1 MRFIK
6 SISLMILVIF
16 SITNINY
23 ANAAEIITDD
33 EQYNNLT
40 ELLDNYQEENPTGDL
55 AVEKEINVSDIS
67 IVPEYEP
74 SDNEISTFSFSIINS
89 NGRNTI
95 TTRDY
100 ARQQLGDG
108 TRLQAAYDTVLS
120 YLEDVH
126 NDNVDFDSYYD
137 GIKQDADRRNVEV
150 YLLKSLNMT
159 SFGIDRTELKKVVD
173 SVKYDH
179 PEFFWLSSSFF
190 YCGYLDSFTQQGL
203 VWIPVVPKNYCTR
216 KMRSDMREKID
227 EAMDEYRGLISDDM
241 SDYEKE
247 KIIHDK
253 IINDT
258 VYDPNLNRANE
269 SINDHNIAGVFIDHV
284 AVCEGYARA
293 MQILLNEACIDNIY
307 VVGRSHNEGHA
318 WNQVKIGDSYY
329 NLDSTWDDTGDNKY
343 RYFNVPD
350 SLFDD
355 HTAFTTSSSQYLYNI
370 KSCNS
375 NSAYNYLSS
384 DDVDYF
390 FNIDSTD
397 VGELTNDNMKLF
409 LNAKLKDALNNN
421 KFDIIFMCQDEPMC
435 QSLYSYYKNN
445 TNTSSNPQRTI
456 FDSELSQKIVDLS
469 GHFPNVS
476 SYGKMLRFKFTPKSD
491 YETKI
496 QSITIPDEINLDS
509 KDSYFINQLIA
520 PINANNKNLTWRS
533 SNEGVVR
540 IYNGILSPIASGDSL
555 ITCTS
560 TDGSSI
566 TSNTCTVHVSIVNK
580 PVESIELPE
589 REITLSNIGETKKI
603 QAIVNPSD
611 ASNGVLQWTSS
622 NDRINVSDNG
632 TVTACTNGN
641 IQSTITCK
649 TTDGTNISKSCIVK
663 INYDG
668 TRDYIDTI
676 TMNQDHIN
684 LSVNSTKNLRDN
696 IELNSSI
703 DPNTAPLKWAS
714 SDYNIAQI
722 DEDTGEIKG
731 ISEGEATITCTANDR
746 VTGSDSEGWRRVS
759 ASCTVNVVRNE
770 DNVLVNSIT
779 VSPESVTLTALGET
793 KTLTKTIEPDNA
805 TDTSVRWTSSDTG
818 VATVTQSGVVKAM
831 ANGTAVITCK
841 AKDGSEKTGQCTIT
855 VDIPES
861 SESTDVKVNSITVSP
876 ASVTLTSSGE
886 TKNLAATIE
895 PSNATDTSVNW
906 TSSNIGVATVTQ
918 SGVVTAVSNG
928 TSVITCKAQDGSNKT
943 GQCTVTVN
951 IPESGGDTDIKVS
964 SVTVSPESATL
975 TSAGETK
982 NLTATIEPSNA
993 TDTSVNWTSSDTG
1006 VATVTQS
1013 GVVRAV
1019 SNGTAV
1025 ITCKAQDGSNKTG
1038 QCTITVDIPEA
1049 SGSTNI
1055 RVNSVT
1061 VSPGS
1066 ATITSAGGT
1075 KNLAVTIGPSN
1086 ATDKSVNW
1094 ISSDTGVAT
1103 VTQSGVVT
1111 AVSNGTAVI
1120 TCKAQDGSNK
1130 TGQCTITVNIS
1141 QASGSTDI
1149 KVNSITV
1156 SPASST
1162 LTSAGETKNLAVTI
1176 GPSNATDKSVKWT
1189 SSDTGVATVTQ
1200 SGVVT
1205 AVSNGTAV
1213 ITCEA
1218 QDGSRVKS
1226 TCTVTV
1232 GISQSTGTIAKCSI
1246 TGTERVGK
1254 ILRVQVKDSDGKV
1267 VKKDLNYKWYR
1278 LDDKDS
1284 TTGKEVEDES
1294 SYKVKSSDKGE
1305 YIKVVVTDSSGNE
1318 VQDITGKIKKREV
1331 DDDDDDDDN
1340 NSSNSSLSTGNNSNT
1355 NTNNSINN
1363 VNSNVNNTASGY
1375 VQSQNQNGSWQQING
1390 TWRLIQTG
1398 SQTGNQQISSQ
1409 SITSGSYKWQQLNGK
1424 WYLSDSSN
1432 HKLTGWQKVDNSWYL
1447 IGPSGDMATGW
1458 QIVSGKWYYLKEN
1471 GQMTT
1476 GWQDVNGSWYY
1487 MNSDGS
1493 MATNTTID
1501 GYRLNDRGQV
1511 VY

>member
-928 TSVITCKAQDGSNKT
+928 T
-943 GQCTVTVN
+943 
-951 IPESGGDTDIKVS
+951 
-964 SVTVSPESATL
+964 
-975 TSAGETK
+975 
-982 NLTATIEPSNA
+982 
-993 TDTSVNWTSSDTG
+993 
-1006 VATVTQS
+1006 
-1013 GVVRAV
+1013 
-1019 SNGTAV
+1019 
-1025 ITCKAQDGSNKTG
+1025 
-1038 QCTITVDIPEA
+1038 
-1049 SGSTNI
+1049 
-1055 RVNSVT
+1055 
-1061 VSPGS
+1061 
-1066 ATITSAGGT
+1066 
-1075 KNLAVTIGPSN
+1075 
-1086 ATDKSVNW
+1086 
-1094 ISSDTGVAT
+1094 
-1103 VTQSGVVT
+1103 
-1111 AVSNGTAVI
+1111 
-1120 TCKAQDGSNK
+1120 
-1130 TGQCTITVNIS
+1130 
-1141 QASGSTDI
+1141 
-1149 KVNSITV
+1149 
-1156 SPASST
+1156 
-1162 LTSAGETKNLAVTI
+1162 
-1176 GPSNATDKSVKWT
+1176 
-1189 SSDTGVATVTQ
+1189 
-1200 SGVVT
+1200 
-1205 AVSNGTAV
+1205 AV